1 MYMGPR
7 RRKPVQVF
15 KRANRAG
22 ILLGVFVFSW
32 ILFSFLLASPVSLA
46 EGPLATGAAAHQ
58 LYFPIVRRDAI
69 VTLTL
74 APEADAWVEERCPV
88 PPTTGCGPDINYG
101 TSSVLRVDGGTTTLT
116 NHRVG
121 YLRFTLAGVKG
132 TVTSAKLRLYA
143 TTDTPDGPSVFA
155 TSNAWSE
162 TGITWNNQ
170 PPPASTTLLGNLGAI
185 APNTWVEFNVASLVT
200 GNGAFSFAIATDS
213 IEGVTFSS
221 REGSNPPEL
230 RLIILGAVEPTS
242 TPTGSP
248 TATHTATN
256 TPTKTNT
263 PTITPTASHTPTR
276 TPTHTATST
285 RTPTHTPTVTAT
297 PTRTPTATA
306 TPTHTPTP
314 TATHT
319 ATATR
324 TPTHTPTV
332 TATPTRTPTPTA
344 THTPTNTPTATRTP
358 TPTATSVGVRR
369 VVIN

>member
-7 RRKPVQVF
+7 RRKPVQLF

-132 TVTSAKLRLYA
+132 TVTSAKLR
-143 TTDTPDGPSVFA
+143 
-155 TSNAWSE
+155 
-162 TGITWNNQ
+162 
-170 PPPASTTLLGNLGAI
+170 
-185 APNTWVEFNVASLVT
+185 
-200 GNGAFSFAIATDS
+200 
-213 IEGVTFSS
+213 
-221 REGSNPPEL
+221 
-230 RLIILGAVEPTS
+230 
-242 TPTGSP
+242 
-248 TATHTATN
+248 
-256 TPTKTNT
+256 
-263 PTITPTASHTPTR
+263 
-276 TPTHTATST
+276 
-285 RTPTHTPTVTAT
+285 
-297 PTRTPTATA
+297 
-306 TPTHTPTP
+306 
-314 TATHT
+314 
-319 ATATR
+319 
-324 TPTHTPTV
+324 
-332 TATPTRTPTPTA
+332 
-344 THTPTNTPTATRTP
+344 
-358 TPTATSVGVRR
+358 
-369 VVIN
+369 